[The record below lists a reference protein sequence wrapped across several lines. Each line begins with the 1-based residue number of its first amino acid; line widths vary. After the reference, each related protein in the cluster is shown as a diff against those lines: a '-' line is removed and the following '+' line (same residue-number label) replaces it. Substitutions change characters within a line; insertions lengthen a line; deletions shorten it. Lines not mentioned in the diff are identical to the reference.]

1 MKTYK
6 QFNEEV
12 ENLDELWGALARVA
26 QMGAQAAKVG
36 AKARGVAG
44 AAARSAGTA
53 SRATQ
58 AGNTASRA
66 TQAGKTASRAP
77 SGNKVAP
84 GSKIPGNPRLKGKPP
99 SGRPPI
105 TSKPDGPKQFADT
118 NLRRKLQKGAG
129 NLAKRGLSTVAGT
142 VGDIVRDALKPK
154 PSETEG
160 SYTGSAPKVVVK

>member
-26 QMGAQAAKVG
+26 QMGAKAAKFG
-36 AKARGVAG
+36 AKARGVSG
-44 AAARSAGTA
+44 AARSAGTA

-58 AGNTASRA
+58 AG
-66 TQAGKTASRAP
+66 KTASRAQ
-77 SGNKVAP
+77 SGNKVGP
-84 GSKIPGNPRLKGKPP
+84 GSKMPGNPRLKGKPP

-105 TSKPDGPKQFADT
+105 TSKPDGPKKFADT

-129 NLAKRGLSTVAGT
+129 NLAKRGLSAVGKGAMSALTTPTPRGT
-142 VGDIVRDALKPK
+142 AQSATGD
-154 PSETEG
+154 G
-160 SYTGSAPKVVVK
+160 APDVVVK

>member
-44 AAARSAGTA
+44 AARSAGTA

-84 GSKIPGNPRLKGKPP
+84 GSKMRGNPRLKGKPP

-105 TSKPDGPKQFADT
+105 TSKPDGPNKFADP
-118 NLRRKLQKGAG
+118 NLRRKLQRGAG
-129 NLAKRGLSTVAGT
+129 NLAKRGLGAAGRFA
-142 VGDIVRDALKPK
+142 GGIVKDALKPK
-154 PSETEG
+154 ASGTED
-160 SYTGSAPKVVVK
+160 SYTGSGPKVVVK

>member
-26 QMGAQAAKVG
+26 QMGAKAAKFG
-36 AKARGVAG
+36 AKARGVSG
-44 AAARSAGTA
+44 AARSAGTA

-84 GSKIPGNPRLKGKPP
+84 GSKMPGNPRLKGKPP

-105 TSKPDGPKQFADT
+105 TSKPDGPKKFADT

-129 NLAKRGLSTVAGT
+129 NLAKRGLSAVGKGAMSALTTPTPRGT
-142 VGDIVRDALKPK
+142 AQSATGD
-154 PSETEG
+154 G
-160 SYTGSAPKVVVK
+160 APDVVVK